1 MLMSIFTGYEVMS
14 SKILRDEN
22 GISRGVSFARF
33 ALPEICM
40 EIIQKFNGH
49 PLPEGLTLSIRFAD
63 TPDQKKLKNLTAERR
78 QFKTHEYNTAA
89 FGPGS
94 PYASSVSPVTATVP
108 SPVQTRF
115 VPGSVYNPAQASPI
129 YASYGGA
136 AYSAGGSLPSATRVA
151 GTGESSGSETLV
163 KSESPSVAAHAKRSS
178 VAISKESSKY
188 STEDAE
194 EDDEN
199 ALQSIT
205 NASCR
210 PDMKF
215 SPTKTPS
222 KATSPVKN
230 SPSKGGVKTTPS
242 KASRARV

>member
-1 MLMSIFTGYEVMS
+1 MS

-94 PYASSVSPVTATVP
+94 PYAASASPVTATIP

-115 VPGSVYNPAQASPI
+115 VPGSTYNPAQASPV
-129 YASYGGA
+129 YATYGSAG
-136 AYSAGGSLPSATRVA
+136 YSANGSVPSGTRVA
-151 GTGESSGSETLV
+151 GTGESSGSETHV
-163 KSESPSVAAHAKRSS
+163 KLESPSVAAHAKRSS
-178 VAISKESSKY
+178 VSASKDTSKY
-188 STEDAE
+188 STED
-194 EDDEN
+194 DDN
-199 ALQSIT
+199 ALKPIT
-205 NASCR
+205 NATSR
-210 PDMKF
+210 PEMKF
-215 SPTKTPS
+215 SPTKASS
-222 KATSPVKN
+222 KAGSPAKG

-242 KASRARV
+242 KTSRTRV